1 MSKQRITKEMIVE
14 VAFQLAREGGFDKMI
29 VKNIASKLKCSV
41 QPIYSYCSNMDGL
54 KKDVLLV
61 NNQFIQKYLAEK
73 IIPEDF
79 FRSTGYAYVQLAK
92 EEPYLFQLFI
102 SQQRDNI
109 SSLSDLYTTQTDPK
123 IAKFISQKMNI
134 SEERAKELHLNML
147 IYTVGIGTILSNCKP
162 GISEEE
168 ILCQLEKAFTC
179 FSKSIN
185 NDS

>member
-29 VKNIASKLKCSV
+29 VKNIASKLNCSV

-79 FRSTGYAYVQLAK
+79 FRSTGDAYVQLAK
-92 EEPYLFQLFI
+92 EAAAKISLFSFI
-102 SQQRDNI
+102 
-109 SSLSDLYTTQTDPK
+109 
-123 IAKFISQKMNI
+123 
-134 SEERAKELHLNML
+134 
-147 IYTVGIGTILSNCKP
+147 IGTNI
-162 GISEEE
+162 
-168 ILCQLEKAFTC
+168 
-179 FSKSIN
+179 
-185 NDS
+185 